1 MNAKAMAKTLE
12 SSLAARN
19 IDLPHSAALEIVA
32 AQFGCKD
39 WNVLSARIASET
51 RTDDGSIAI
60 QPAIPVVR
68 TFSEEK
74 AREFDCDW
82 PGFRVDWEHRFA
94 PGMPLYQQ
102 ISCSKRCCISAS
114 ITAMRRRDRR
124 ASSGWS
130 VSRSITANC
139 MPSATRHASRH
150 REGGLGSGNDGDR
163 PVRQPHPVLRA
174 AARLTFAHDETR
186 FETPRRRKHRGV
198 LTTVR
203 N

>member
-1 MNAKAMAKTLE
+1 MRTFMNAKAMAKTLE

-39 WNVLSARIASET
+39 WNVLSARIASEV

-74 AREFDCDW
+74 AREFYCDW
-82 PGFRVDWEHRFA
+82 LGFRVDWEHRFA

-102 ISCSKRCCISAS
+102 IS
-114 ITAMRRRDRR
+114 
-124 ASSGWS
+124 
-130 VSRSITANC
+130 RSE
-139 MPSATRHASRH
+139 SLLHLSEHHGDATPGSTCFVRVAGIEAYH
-150 REGGLGSGNDGDR
+150 RELHAKRYANMRPGIEKVDWGLEMTVIDPFGNR
-163 PVRQPHPVLRA
+163 I
-174 AARLTFAHDETR
+174 R
-186 FETPRRRKHRGV
+186 FCEQRHV
-198 LTTVR
+198 
-203 N
+203 